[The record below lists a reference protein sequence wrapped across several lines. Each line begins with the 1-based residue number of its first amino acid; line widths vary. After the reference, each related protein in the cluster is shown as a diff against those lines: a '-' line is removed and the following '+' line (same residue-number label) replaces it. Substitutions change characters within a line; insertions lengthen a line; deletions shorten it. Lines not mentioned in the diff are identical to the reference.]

1 MSEEYLFSG
10 LKVLDVGTWIAG
22 PVAGTILADFGAD
35 VIKIEMPGS
44 GDQYRI
50 LSGIPGTPDAD
61 VNYCWEMDARNKR
74 SLSLNLKTKEGME
87 VLHSLVKECDVY
99 ITNHPLPMRRSLGLN
114 YEDLKP
120 LNPHM
125 IYASL
130 TAYGELGPEKDREG
144 FDLVAYWA
152 KTGLMDL
159 VRDPDSPP
167 AQALPGMGDHPSAVA
182 LYAGIVTALL
192 KRERTGEGDMVST
205 SLLGN
210 GLWSM
215 SCIAQA
221 GFAGGSYDRYRQLR
235 SLPSFVRAQYET
247 KDNRWLQL
255 TMVRSNEELETFLRL
270 LTLDDLLEDDKFS
283 TPEARLEHS
292 GELVDKIRQ
301 MIKHRHSGEWLD
313 LFESHDLNVVR
324 VGLVEELIHDDQVR
338 VNDMVVAPSDSEME
352 MPWVINHP
360 VKIESIPQVGPKKAP
375 EVGEHSD
382 EVLSDLGYGEEE
394 ILGFRTK
401 GII

>member
-1 MSEEYLFSG
+1 MSDEFLFSG

-22 PVAGTILADFGAD
+22 PVAATILADFGAD
-35 VIKIEMPGS
+35 VIKVELPGA

-50 LSGIPGTPDAD
+50 LSETPGTPDAE
-61 VNYCWEMDARNKR
+61 VNYCWQMDARNKR
-74 SLSLNLKTKEGME
+74 SLTLNLKTSEGME
-87 VLHSLVKECDVY
+87 VLHKLVSECDIFV
-99 ITNHPLPMRRSLGLN
+99 TNHPLPMRRAVKLN

-120 LNPHM
+120 LNPGM

-130 TAYGELGPEKDREG
+130 TAYGEQGAERDKEG

-152 KTGLMDL
+152 NTGLMDL
-159 VRDPDSPP
+159 VRDPGSPP
-167 AQALPGMGDHPSAVA
+167 AQALPGMGDHPTAVA

-192 KRERTGEGDMVST
+192 KKERTGEGSMVHT

-221 GFAGGSYDRYRQLR
+221 GFAGGSFERYRAMR
-235 SLPSFVRAQYET
+235 EIPSFVRSLYKA
-247 KDNRWLQL
+247 KDNRWLQF
-255 TMVRSNEELETFLRL
+255 TMVRSEEELKTLLRVLALDHL
-270 LTLDDLLEDDKFS
+270 LADPKFS
-283 TPEARLEHS
+283 TPEARMEHS
-292 GELVDKIRQ
+292 AELAREISLVIKIQ
-301 MIKHRHSGEWLD
+301 HSGEWMN
-313 LFESHDLNVVR
+313 LFESHDLNVTR
-324 VGLVEELIHDDQVR
+324 VGLVEEIIHDDQVR
-338 VNDMVVAPSDSEME
+338 VNDIVVQPVDGEMD

-360 VKIESIPQVGPKKAP
+360 VKIDSISQVGPKRAP

-382 EVLSDLGYGEEE
+382 EILRELGYGEDVIESYR
-394 ILGFRTK
+394 GS